1 MMKIAKK
8 NKKHITMDWSSAWY
22 VYSFFGNTGLEI
34 GLNEDGITNYC
45 TWNKKDAD
53 VNGVDV
59 AEAMLNIARHPGFTT
74 RKDEN
79 FLTGVENGSTQS
91 LAADMADISNRMDMN
106 QEIVEELQKQ
116 TKIFANL

>member
-1 MMKIAKK
+1 M
-8 NKKHITMDWSSAWY
+8 
-22 VYSFFGNTGLEI
+22 VCLLFFGNTGLEI